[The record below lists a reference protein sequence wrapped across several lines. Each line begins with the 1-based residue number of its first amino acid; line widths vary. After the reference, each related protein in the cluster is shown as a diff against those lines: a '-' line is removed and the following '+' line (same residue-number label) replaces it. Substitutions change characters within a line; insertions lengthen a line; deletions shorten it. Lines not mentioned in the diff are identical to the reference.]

1 MGHWRLQVIASLA
14 RGVLYSVFSNQYYEA
29 YYTAITRILHTS
41 HSSGAEASIGFLIGQ
56 NLLEV

>member
-1 MGHWRLQVIASLA
+1 V
-14 RGVLYSVFSNQYYEA
+14 GVLYSVFSNQYYEA